1 MLLIFYS
8 LALEDIYLKR
18 DITVEV
24 IEIDQTISTS
34 VIVNMK
40 GENCF
45 DVEFM
50 KSMSFFS
57 SEDMR
62 KEVDVTIIL
71 GRFTIT
77 IDSSVHS
84 KMLL

>member
-1 MLLIFYS
+1 MLLDSFY
-8 LALEDIYLKR
+8 K
-18 DITVEV
+18 EV
-24 IEIDQTISTS
+24 VDQTISPS
-34 VIVNMK
+34 VIMNMK
-40 GENCF
+40 GEDCF
-45 DVEFM
+45 NVEFM